1 MMLPPDA
8 HHLAGNLAGIAER
21 LGAGSYDFMAALA
34 RVAVRVFALILA
46 DTTTT
51 IRRLAFSN
59 DVLPDPI
66 VRKLLKR
73 LGLRS
78 GQIRVMQ
85 WRLSVGR

>member
-1 MMLPPDA
+1 MMVPPPDA

-21 LGAGSYDFMAALA
+21 LGVRSYDFMSARA
-34 RVAVRVFALILA
+34 RVAVRVFGLILA
-46 DTTTT
+46 DATTT

-73 LGLRS
+73 LGLYS
-78 GQIRVMQ
+78 GQI
-85 WRLSVGR
+85 

>member
-73 LGLRS
+73 LGLCS

-85 WRLSVGR
+85 WRLGVER

>member
-1 MMLPPDA
+1 MVLPPDA

-21 LGAGSYDFMAALA
+21 LGMRSYDFMSALA
-34 RVAVRVFALILA
+34 RVAGRVLGLILA
-46 DTTTT
+46 DATTTN
-51 IRRLAFSN
+51 RHLAVSN

-73 LGLRS
+73 LGLCS

-85 WRLSVGR
+85 WRLGVER